1 MSLNLFDTDV
11 QNSFS
16 VPSHQTAS
24 ILRTGNDIR
33 SALQEYQTEYAN
45 NLNQTIIQMFTKI
58 INSYNQFVIMTR
70 QINQNLPN
78 LTQTVNA
85 YNALDEEAKRDM
97 DRNRNI
103 IKILVM
109 SKLKVWLI
117 LFATEQLEKQNE
129 FLDDIVILNH
139 LTISSYANTNNT
151 NDILGNLIPQIN
163 ILIND
168 YNSYIEQSNNFR
180 VSLNQRIS
188 NGGTNLGQTVRNIE
202 RSFNAEYEELKN
214 KFTEFQERLY
224 GYTNILHE
232 QMRIIYANMPPPI
245 ENPEVMSGPAWE
257 VHNYFKS
264 LNMPRIE
271 EIMTQYNASHQQN
284 PNTIDP
290 QSTNNSLFKPLLI
303 FIQKSDLF
311 PEAKKSEYSSKL
323 QFIVDYIADN
333 DDSDD
338 LERLK
343 HIIDIALEFVIKH
356 DDDYISEYI
365 RSYIDSCLN
374 AYSNNGVSCVA
385 GMIERIVTENGIII
399 KALCLEGCDEVNQEL
414 NALFNKTLN
423 DVIQEWSNTFLE
435 GGPQENVLENM
446 TVEQRKQHLI
456 DFIKNS
462 YNNIID
468 SNLALKIS
476 EEINKYET
484 MGVFQNLHYGEKK
497 KKRTNKKKT
506 NKRKTNKRKT
516 NKKKTNKKRTNKKKN

>member
-1 MSLNLFDTDV
+1 MSLKLFDTDV
-11 QNSFS
+11 PNSYS

-33 SALQEYQTEYAN
+33 SALQEYQTEYAT
-45 NLNQTIIQMFTKI
+45 NLNQTIIQMFTTI
-58 INSYNQFVIMTR
+58 INSYNQFVIMMR

-78 LTQTVNA
+78 LRQTINA
-85 YNALDEEAKRDM
+85 YTALDEEAKRDM

-103 IKILVM
+103 IKILVI

-117 LFATEQLEKQNE
+117 LFATEQLENQKE

-139 LTISSYANTNNT
+139 LTISSYADTNNT

-163 ILIND
+163 TLIND
-168 YNSYIEQSNNFR
+168 YNSYLEQSNNFR

-188 NGGTNLGQTVRNIE
+188 NGGTNPGQTVRNIE

-214 KFTEFQERLY
+214 KFTEFNQRLAT
-224 GYTNILHE
+224 YTDTLHE
-232 QMRIIYANMPPPI
+232 QMRLIYANVPPPI
-245 ENPEVMSGPAWE
+245 ENPEVMTGPAWE

-271 EIMTQYNASHQQN
+271 EIMTQYNANHQQN
-284 PNTIDP
+284 PNTIDD
-290 QSTNNSLFKPLLI
+290 QSTINSLFKPLLI
-303 FIQKSDLF
+303 FVQKSNLF
-311 PEAKKSEYSSKL
+311 PETEKNEYSSKL
-323 QFIVDYIADN
+323 KFIIDYIVDN
-333 DDSDD
+333 DYEND
-338 LERLK
+338 LDRLK

-365 RSYIDSCLN
+365 RSYIDACLN
-374 AYSNNGVSCVA
+374 AYSKNSLSCVP

-399 KALCLEGCDEVNQEL
+399 KALCIDGCDEVNQEL
-414 NALFNKTLN
+414 NGLFNKTLN

-446 TVEQRKQHLI
+446 TPEQRKQHLI

-484 MGVFQNLHYGEKK
+484 MGVFQNLHFGG
-497 KKRTNKKKT
+497 R
-506 NKRKTNKRKT
+506 T
-516 NKKKTNKKRTNKKKN
+516 NKKKTNKKRTNKRKKQTNKRRINKRKTNKKKN